1 MEGHQKRFSS
11 TVSHRPGISVIYTA
25 FSYNRYLPCLQN
37 RKKRIGRGFQASY
50 FCSMQSTANTPPAH
64 FNQIKEAIAYI
75 SEHFTHQPSLEEV
88 AARVHLSPYHFQRL
102 FTEWAGVSPKKFL
115 QYITLQHAKQ
125 MLHTG
130 HRSLSD
136 TAYTNGLSGI
146 SRLHDL
152 FIKLEGMTPGEY
164 KKDGEGIV
172 IRHQY
177 ADSLFGRLLI
187 ASTSKG
193 ICYMA
198 FADDEAVAMK
208 ELNRLFPNAT
218 YLHEA
223 DEYQAQALEV
233 ISGTGKDIGEIK
245 LHLKATPFQLRVW
258 ELLLRIPQGQA
269 CSYGQLAQAMGQ
281 PRAARAVGTAV
292 GDNPVAF
299 LIPCHRVIR
308 SSGIVGDYH
317 WGSDRKMALLGW
329 ESVRADQ
336 FMADAGTSAHE

>member
-1 MEGHQKRFSS
+1 
-11 TVSHRPGISVIYTA
+11 
-25 FSYNRYLPCLQN
+25 
-37 RKKRIGRGFQASY
+37 
-50 FCSMQSTANTPPAH
+50 MQSIAH
-64 FNQIKEAIAYI
+64 TTHTHFAQIKEAIAYI
-75 SEHFTHQPSLEEV
+75 SAHFTHQPSLEEV
-88 AARVHLSPYHFQRL
+88 AARVHLSPYHFQRI
-102 FTEWAGVSPKKFL
+102 FTDWAGVSPKKFL

-125 MLHTG
+125 MLNSG

-164 KKDGEGIV
+164 KKGGKGIT
-172 IRHQY
+172 IRYQY
-177 ADSLFGRLLI
+177 ADSLFGKLLI
-187 ASTSKG
+187 ASTQKG

-198 FADDEAVAMK
+198 FADDEAVAMN
-208 ELNRLFPNAT
+208 ELTRLFPYAH
-218 YLHEA
+218 YIDES
-223 DEYQAQALEV
+223 DEYQAQALAV
-233 ISGTGKDIGEIK
+233 ISGTGKDIGTVK

-269 CSYGQLAQAMGQ
+269 CSYGQLAHAIGQ
-281 PRAARAVGTAV
+281 PGAARAVGTAV

-329 ESVRADQ
+329 ESAQADQ
-336 FMADAGTSAHE
+336 FIASGASTHD

>member
-1 MEGHQKRFSS
+1 
-11 TVSHRPGISVIYTA
+11 
-25 FSYNRYLPCLQN
+25 
-37 RKKRIGRGFQASY
+37 
-50 FCSMQSTANTPPAH
+50 MQSTVNTTHAH
-64 FNQIKEAIAYI
+64 FGQIKEAIAYI

-102 FTEWAGVSPKKFL
+102 FTDWAGVSPKKFL

-125 MLHTG
+125 MLNTG

-164 KKDGEGIV
+164 KKGGEGIV
-172 IRHQY
+172 IRYQY
-177 ADSLFGRLLI
+177 ADSIFGRLLI
-187 ASTSKG
+187 ASTQKG

-198 FADDEAVAMK
+198 FADEESVAMN
-208 ELNRLFPNAT
+208 ELKRLFPHASYKN
-218 YLHEA
+218 EP
-223 DEYQAQALEV
+223 DPYQTQALDV
-233 ISGTGKDIGEIK
+233 ISGKGKDIGEIK
-245 LHLKATPFQLRVW
+245 LHLKATPFQLKVW

-269 CSYGQLAQAMGQ
+269 CSYGQLAQAIGQ
-281 PRAARAVGTAV
+281 PGAARAVGTAV

-308 SSGIVGDYH
+308 SSGVLGDYH

-329 ESVRADQ
+329 ESARADQ
-336 FMADAGTSAHE
+336 SVTDAGTSVHD

>member
-1 MEGHQKRFSS
+1 MQL
-11 TVSHRPGISVIYTA
+11 TA
-25 FSYNRYLPCLQN
+25 H
-37 RKKRIGRGFQASY
+37 
-50 FCSMQSTANTPPAH
+50 TPHTH
-64 FNQIKEAIAYI
+64 FAQIKEAIAYI
-75 SEHFTHQPSLEEV
+75 SEHFIHQPSLEEV
-88 AARVHLSPYHFQRL
+88 ASRVHMSPYHFQRL

-125 MLHTG
+125 MLNTG

-136 TAYTNGLSGI
+136 AAYTSGLSGI

-164 KKDGEGIV
+164 KKGGEGIA
-172 IRHQY
+172 IRYQY

-187 ASTSKG
+187 ASTQKG

-198 FADDEAVAMK
+198 FADDEAVAMN
-208 ELNRLFPNAT
+208 ELTRLFPHADYVN
-218 YLHEA
+218 ES
-223 DEYQAQALEV
+223 DEYQAQALDV
-233 ISGTGKDIGEIK
+233 VSGTGKNIGEIK

-269 CSYGQLAQAMGQ
+269 CSYGQLAQAIGQ
-281 PRAARAVGTAV
+281 PGAARAVGTAV

-317 WGSDRKMALLGW
+317 WGSDRKIALLGW
-329 ESVRADQ
+329 ESAQADQ
-336 FMADAGTSAHE
+336 IIASGASTHQ

>member
-1 MEGHQKRFSS
+1 
-11 TVSHRPGISVIYTA
+11 
-25 FSYNRYLPCLQN
+25 
-37 RKKRIGRGFQASY
+37 
-50 FCSMQSTANTPPAH
+50 MQSTAHTTHTH
-64 FNQIKEAIAYI
+64 FAQIKEAIAYI
-75 SEHFTHQPSLEEV
+75 SGHFTRQPSLEEV
-88 AARVHLSPYHFQRL
+88 AGRVHMSPYHFQRL

-136 TAYTNGLSGI
+136 TAYTSGLSGI

-164 KKDGEGIV
+164 KKGGEGIA
-172 IRHQY
+172 IRYQY
-177 ADSLFGRLLI
+177 ADSLFGRLLV
-187 ASTSKG
+187 ASTQKG

-198 FADDEAVAMK
+198 FADDEAVAMND
-208 ELNRLFPNAT
+208 LTRLFPHAHYIDET
-218 YLHEA
+218 
-223 DEYQAQALEV
+223 DEYQAQALAV
-233 ISGTGKDIGEIK
+233 ISGTGKNIGEIK

-269 CSYGQLAQAMGQ
+269 CSYGQLAQAIGQ
-281 PRAARAVGTAV
+281 PGAARAVGTAV

-317 WGSDRKMALLGW
+317 WGSDRKIALLGW
-329 ESVRADQ
+329 ESAQADQ
-336 FMADAGTSAHE
+336 FIASGAPTHD